1 VTVSMA
7 AWVARAAR
15 GSAAELA
22 VTRGARPAAA
32 VVVRVGSEA
41 KERQAAAR
49 AEAEGTRVASWAGL
63 QVAAVAG
70 MAAEGETAAVF
81 AGVGAAEVARLEEI
95 QEAQRVGK
103 ANSPQGMHT
112 ARPGHRSRLS
122 QR

>member
-22 VTRGARPAAA
+22 VTRGARPAVAVAA
-32 VVVRVGSEA
+32 RVEGEA